1 MKEDIPSV
9 VLADDGYHSD
19 DSFGDEFY
27 MTMHEEMIEKITLDK
42 NSEEYQTKKR
52 LRREKNG
59 LKLEEHGFRNQIRII
74 DWNERRH

>member
-1 MKEDIPSV
+1 
-9 VLADDGYHSD
+9 
-19 DSFGDEFY
+19 